1 MEDRPHDLIIVGA
14 GPAGLTAAIYAKR
27 ALLKTLLLEKELLA
41 GGKLN
46 KTAGVENYPGFVK
59 IDGPKLAQKFVEH
72 VRNYNIDLKDEEVI
86 LIEKINQ
93 GIFKVKTKNKFYLG
107 KAVII
112 ASGTEENRLK
122 VPGEEEFT
130 NFGVSYCAICD
141 GNLFEGQIVAVVGG
155 GYSAC
160 EAALYLSNIAKQVYL
175 IHRREELRVDQEI
188 EQAVKQN
195 THIKLILN
203 SVVSEIRG
211 DTKSEKKLTHLIL
224 NQKGKKHSIKKK
236 LLVNAL
242 FPCVG
247 LSPYTKFLHN
257 LNICGSKNYITVN
270 EKCATKIPGLF
281 AAGDVV
287 YPTRIRQIATAVSD
301 GSIAAQA
308 VVEYL
313 RSCK

>member
-1 MEDRPHDLIIVGA
+1 MGNKPYDLIIIGA

-27 ALLKTLLLEKELLA
+27 AFLKTLLLEKYLT

-46 KTAGVENYPGFVK
+46 KTAEVENYPGFVK
-59 IDGPKLAQKFVEH
+59 VGGPELAQKFVEH
-72 VRNYNIDLKDEEVI
+72 VHNYNIDLKEEEVI
-86 LIEKINQ
+86 LINKSNQ
-93 GIFKVKTKNKFYLG
+93 EIFEVKTKNMLYFS

-112 ASGTEENRLK
+112 ASGTEENQLK
-122 VPGEEEFT
+122 VPGEAEFT

-141 GNLFEGQIVAVVGG
+141 GFLFRGQNVAVVGG

-175 IHRREELRVDQEI
+175 IHRREKFRVDQEI

-195 THIKLILN
+195 ARIKLILN
-203 SVVSEIRG
+203 SVVSEIGGGIKDEKRL
-211 DTKSEKKLTHLIL
+211 TYLTLEEKKNNKLT
-224 NQKGKKHSIKKK
+224 KKK
-236 LLVNAL
+236 FLINAL

-247 LSPYTKFLHN
+247 LLPYTRFLHD
-257 LNICGSKNYITVN
+257 LNICDGKNYIIVN

-281 AAGDVV
+281 AVGDVIR
-287 YPTRIRQIATAVSD
+287 PTRIRQIVTATSD

-313 RSCK
+313 RNINK